1 MLIRCLKTDWVNKSL
16 LPEVNTLLNSKNNY
30 LERTTGLYCLQ
41 SIAECSTQDFN
52 REKILPL
59 LVKSVKDPI
68 PNVRFIT
75 AKIFKSI
82 AENLSKQDQN
92 TIVR

>member
-1 MLIRCLKTDWVNKSL
+1 MSFCSLKLFLFNLKSLIRPFKLEWVVKAL
-16 LPEVNTLLNSKNNY
+16 FPEVNTLLNSKNNY

-41 SIAECSTQDFN
+41 AIAECATQDFN

-59 LVKSVKDPI
+59 LVKFVKDPI

-75 AKIFKSI
+75 AKIFKNI
-82 AENLSKQDQN
+82 
-92 TIVR
+92 